1 MELLRSASILFVL
14 LNPFLM
20 SIYLISLIRDLTFKE
35 FMTVM
40 IRAHIISGVVFI
52 IFAMAGESV
61 FENVFS
67 VRFASFLIF
76 GGLVFLLIG
85 IRSIFSGR
93 TVLFE
98 TRGNPEHIA
107 GSVAMP
113 FMIAPGT
120 LSASILIGSSHTGGD
135 TGIAVILAMLASAIS
150 IMLFKY
156 IHDNLKTRNERLL
169 NRYVEVVGRVVALF
183 TGTYATEMIIRGVE
197 LII

>member
-1 MELLRSASILFVL
+1 MDLIRSASILFVL
-14 LNPFLM
+14 LNPFLL
-20 SIYLISLIRDLTFKE
+20 SIYLISLIRDLSLKE
-35 FMTVM
+35 FMSVM
-40 IRAHIISGVVFI
+40 IRAHIISGIVFI
-52 IFAMAGESV
+52 IFALAGESV

-76 GGLVFLLIG
+76 GGIVFLLIG
-85 IRSIFSGR
+85 IRSIFSGQ

-120 LSASILIGSSHTGGD
+120 LSASILIGSSHTRWD
-135 TGIAVILAMLASAIS
+135 TAIAVIFAMLASAIS

-156 IHDNLKTRNERLL
+156 IHDNLKTRHESLL

-197 LII
+197 LIL